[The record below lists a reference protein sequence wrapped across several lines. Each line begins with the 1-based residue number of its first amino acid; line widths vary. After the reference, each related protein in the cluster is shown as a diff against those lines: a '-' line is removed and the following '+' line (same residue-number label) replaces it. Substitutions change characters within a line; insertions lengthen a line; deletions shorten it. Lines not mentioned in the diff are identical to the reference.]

1 MTIASTTQGIVS
13 KWPISILPSNL
24 VPTSGPKFGPL
35 VGFAKSV
42 LNDLVMMKHRHVVDV
57 VKPMKSNKK
66 KRMIKNYLGVL
77 HGFIDAV
84 GDQHFEKP
92 DVIKSKMKEFPCFQ
106 PYNVTISG
114 DSWQV
119 WKVRHLIATVCRVK
133 TPMEASP
140 VYMWDH
146 TYKER
151 WSRKKLG
158 IERTGGEARR

>member
-1 MTIASTTQGIVS
+1 
-13 KWPISILPSNL
+13 
-24 VPTSGPKFGPL
+24 
-35 VGFAKSV
+35 
-42 LNDLVMMKHRHVVDV
+42 MMKHRHVVDV

-106 PYNVTISG
+106 PYSVTISG
-114 DSWQV
+114 DSWRV

-146 TYKER
+146 TYKAR

-158 IERTGGEARR
+158 IERIGGEARH